1 MISKFKLRPHTII
14 FCISLITI
22 IILVKT
28 SNIDLYPPANEN
40 HFKSLGVYGAPICKI
55 DYTWFKGETCE
66 KCGESIMNTGAVR
79 PYIEDKEV
87 ENFSSLYKS
96 YKDYNNAKKKLLIP
110 CFIIIFFI
118 IIIVLDI
125 IHFLGMKI
133 YKKLR
138 GGKENK

>member
-14 FCISLITI
+14 FCISLIAI
-22 IILVKT
+22 IILSFIV
-28 SNIDLYPPANEN
+28 SNEN

-138 GGKENK
+138 GRKGNK

>member
-22 IILVKT
+22 IILSFIV
-28 SNIDLYPPANEN
+28 SNEN

-66 KCGESIMNTGAVR
+66 KCGENIMNTGAVR

-118 IIIVLDI
+118 IIIALDI

-138 GGKENK
+138 GRKGNK

>member
-14 FCISLITI
+14 FCISLIAI
-22 IILVKT
+22 IILSFIV
-28 SNIDLYPPANEN
+28 SNEN

-133 YKKLR
+133 YKKIR
-138 GGKENK
+138 GRKENK